1 MHEALL
7 PAVAGLLCCWI
18 IYGAFI
24 EAGVEGDNKIN
35 YKTLNFK
42 GIFLEVRYFLVRFKN
57 QM

>member
-57 QM
+57 